1 MIFFEYVNWLA
12 VLLGM
17 VLSMA
22 VGALWY
28 GPLFGKLWLGLI
40 GKTEDELDPNPSMY
54 LNTALA
60 AFLGML
66 ILNLVVAAFGAATF
80 VSGLLVGGLVFF
92 GIGATTTFV
101 YTTFE
106 GPSEKVW
113 LLYAA
118 YQLLIYLV
126 MGAVFAIW

>member
-1 MIFFEYVNWLA
+1 MGCSWLNRCLPA
-12 VLLGM
+12 
-17 VLSMA
+17 
-22 VGALWY
+22 
-28 GPLFGKLWLGLI
+28 I
-40 GKTEDELDPNPSMY
+40 
-54 LNTALA
+54 
-60 AFLGML
+60 
-66 ILNLVVAAFGAATF
+66 
-80 VSGLLVGGLVFF
+80 VSGLLVGGLVFI